1 MMDDNAGH
9 GGTLPSPFSGD
20 EHSLPRKVLSYL
32 LWPLLLAICIGLT
45 GLGMSN
51 GHGILAF
58 NLTYISLAVTLC
70 LLERAIPHERRW
82 LVNDGQMLADFSHSL
97 LNKGV
102 VQMIVVVTT
111 LTGIGRAMGAT
122 GPHFWPVGWSMTG
135 QVVFALVVM
144 EFGLYWQHRL
154 GHEVALLWPFHAVH
168 HSVPRLWFFNTGR
181 FHLVDTMLSLVFS
194 LPLLLALGVPN
205 TVLSMVAAIT
215 AFIGLLTHCNVEMRG
230 GIFSLFFNT
239 PNLHRWHH
247 SPDLREGNK
256 NYGENI
262 TLFDHIFGTYFY
274 ENRRP
279 PAAIGIPEPMPGH
292 FLGQL
297 RAPFAMLR
305 VAHRAAAE

>member
-1 MMDDNAGH
+1 MIDYANEPGWTSPGLASAGES
-9 GGTLPSPFSGD
+9 GTV
-20 EHSLPRKVLSYL
+20 KKTLSYIF
-32 LWPLLLAICIGLT
+32 WPLLMTACIAVT
-45 GLGMSN
+45 AVGMKH

-58 NLTYISLAVTLC
+58 NLTYIGLGITLC
-70 LLERAIPHERRW
+70 LLERVMPHERQW
-82 LVNDGQMLADFSHSL
+82 LAQDGQMLADLSHSL

-102 VQMIVVVTT
+102 VQMIIVVTT
-111 LTGIGRAMGAT
+111 LTGLGRAMGAT
-122 GPHFWPVGWSMTG
+122 GPHFWPVGWPMAA

-154 GHEVALLWPFHAVH
+154 GHEVARLWPFHAVH

-205 TVLSMVAAIT
+205 TVLSMIAAIT

-230 GIFSLFFNT
+230 GVLNLFFNT

-247 SPDLREGNK
+247 SPDLHEGNK

-262 TLFDHIFGTYFY
+262 TLFDHVFGTYFY
-274 ENRRP
+274 EDRRP
-279 PAAIGIPEPMPGH
+279 PAVIGISEPMPTH

-305 VAHRAAAE
+305 VARRAAAE